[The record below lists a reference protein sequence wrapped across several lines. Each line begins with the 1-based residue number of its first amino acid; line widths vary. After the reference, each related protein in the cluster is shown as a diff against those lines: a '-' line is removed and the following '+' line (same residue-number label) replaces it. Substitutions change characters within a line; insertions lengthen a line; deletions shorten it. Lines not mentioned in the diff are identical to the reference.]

1 MTVDDWPPLPER
13 IQTARCRLRP
23 FSTADADDVYAYRRD
38 PEVVRNLQVAQPFR
52 REDADVFVATQVL
65 ADRHERCV
73 WAMEQDG
80 RVVGGVSLRIAR
92 GKRRAEVGYEL
103 ARWLWGRGLMTEAVS
118 AVIDE
123 AFRRLPIIKITATAT
138 AANVRS
144 IRLAEKLGMQREALL
159 RQHWV
164 HGGRVLDEVRY
175 GILREEWKQ
184 FAAARSEQ

>member
-1 MTVDDWPPLPER
+1 MTVEDWPPLPEF
-13 IQTARCRLRP
+13 IQTPRCDLRP
-23 FSTADADDVYAYRRD
+23 FRPADADDVYAYRRD

-52 REDADVFVATQVL
+52 QEDADVFVATQVL
-65 ADRHERCV
+65 SDWHEQCV
-73 WAMEQDG
+73 WAMGQDG

-144 IRLAEKLGMQREALL
+144 IRLLEKLGMQREALL

-175 GILREEWKQ
+175 GLLRDEWEGLQ
-184 FAAARSEQ
+184 ATDSEP